1 MSEQYTWE
9 DAKQSGVDAAVEW
22 WIDAKCDDDYSDS
35 DLVRGADDFALWS
48 RYSIILHQARCA
60 WMDSEYVRKFEDDIE
75 PLEALGCIDAAIGR
89 CVALA
94 LRQVFIDTV
103 GVLEYAIDVPDYLLE
118 KGNEKQLRCYL
129 QDETKKAANQMEVA
143 R

>member
-9 DAKQSGVDAAVEW
+9 DAKQSGIDAAVEW
-22 WIDAKCDDDYSDS
+22 WRDAKSDGDYSDS

-94 LRQVFIDTV
+94 LRQVFIDV
-103 GVLEYAIDVPDYLLE
+103 VNLLECLIDVPDYLLE
-118 KGNEKQLRCYL
+118 DGNWKQLGCYL
-129 QDETKKAANQMEVA
+129 LDETKKVIDNIEVA